1 MYRQA
6 IGSCCAPTD
15 FTVAKPGMAQGE
27 SAVDGISGA
36 TLTGKGV
43 EALIRKDAE
52 QYANYFNN
60 IKGN

>member
-1 MYRQA
+1 
-6 IGSCCAPTD
+6 
-15 FTVAKPGMAQGE
+15 MAQGD

-43 EALIRKDAE
+43 QVLIRKDAE

-60 IKGN
+60 IKGNN